1 MSRNRRAWVSMPLSV
16 ASRSMLEA
24 PKKPAMPVVRA
35 RTYSAS
41 SGSAIGPPWQRTM
54 MSERTARAASCIFCT
69 RRADSS
75 SVSAVL
81 APIDPLVVRPR
92 CATSTS
98 APALAIALALSPSN
112 T

>member
-1 MSRNRRAWVSMPLSV
+1 
-16 ASRSMLEA
+16 MLDA
-24 PKKPAMPVVRA
+24 PKKPATPVVRA
-35 RTYSAS
+35 STNSAS
-41 SGSAIGPPWQRTM
+41 SGSAIGPPWHSTM
-54 MSERTARAASCIFCT
+54 MSFRTARAASCITCT

-92 CATSTS
+92 WATSTS
-98 APALAIALALSPSN
+98 APALAIALAVSASK